1 MDVQSGTPTT
11 PLTECVQ
18 RCSDAAEQIVS
29 AEQTAGG
36 KERKKEERKK
46 GHHVLHTAGVLIQ
59 SDKIA
64 KINVLHIS
72 ILL

>member
-1 MDVQSGTPTT
+1 M
-11 PLTECVQ
+11 Q
-18 RCSDAAEQIVS
+18 RCSDAAEQILVLS

-36 KERKKEERKK
+36 KERKKEEREKN
-46 GHHVLHTAGVLIQ
+46 VLRGIRVLQTAGVSIE
-59 SDKIA
+59 SDPIA